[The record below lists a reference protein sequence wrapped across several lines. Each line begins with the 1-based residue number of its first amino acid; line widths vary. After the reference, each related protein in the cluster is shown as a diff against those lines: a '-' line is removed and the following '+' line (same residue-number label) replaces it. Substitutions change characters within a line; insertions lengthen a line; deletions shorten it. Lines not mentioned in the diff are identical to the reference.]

1 MRKKV
6 DTELDAARALIDR
19 QLLPQGKDVV
29 RHLELPKQGC
39 TLEWIL
45 DAMEQMD
52 REAPSHT
59 DYKDGKLSGAVYRAH
74 HFHYLPTYS
83 C

>member
-6 DTELDAARALIDR
+6 DEEMAFARAEIDR
-19 QLLPQGKDVV
+19 KLLPQGKDVV
-29 RHLELPKQGC
+29 RHLALPKKGC

-45 DAMEQMD
+45 GSMEQMD
-52 REAPSHT
+52 QEAPSHT
-59 DYKDGKLSGAVYRAH
+59 NYRDGKLSGAVYRAQY
-74 HFHYLPTYS
+74 FPTFVNLS

>member
-1 MRKKV
+1 MRKRV
-6 DTELDAARALIDR
+6 ETEMDGARAEIAR
-19 QLLPQGKDVV
+19 KLLPQGEGVV
-29 RHLELPKQGC
+29 RHLSLPKQGC

-59 DYKDGKLSGAVYRAH
+59 DYKEGKLSGAVYRAH
-74 HFHYLPTYS
+74 IPILLNTT